1 MVLSMSEFFP
11 TSWAGVGVPKGVAE
25 ALTTEDVAAFGWHN
39 KSSTLHNLEE
49 KKPQQEFHRAAG
61 LGRDL

>member
-25 ALTTEDVAAFGWHN
+25 ALTTEDVAAFG
-39 KSSTLHNLEE
+39 
-49 KKPQQEFHRAAG
+49 
-61 LGRDL
+61 